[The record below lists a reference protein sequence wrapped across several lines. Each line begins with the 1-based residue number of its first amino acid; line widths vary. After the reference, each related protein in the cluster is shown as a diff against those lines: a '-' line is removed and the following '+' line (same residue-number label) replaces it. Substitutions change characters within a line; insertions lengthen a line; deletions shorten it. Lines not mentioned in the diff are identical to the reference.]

1 MENLIKILYH
11 LIEKVPYLS
20 EVEHDGELD
29 LLRLIEKDLG
39 VTGIVPP
46 ATGPTNAPVAP
57 VPVVPVPGAVAARA
71 QNRHF
76 IPPTS
81 PEVAG
86 AAPENTNAFTFPPA

>member
-1 MENLIKILYH
+1 METLIKILYH

-46 ATGPTNAPVAP
+46 ATGPTNKPAPVE
-57 VPVVPVPGAVAARA
+57 VPVPGHVATTPLPSPAWT
-71 QNRHF
+71 
-76 IPPTS
+76 PPSS
-81 PEVAG
+81 PEVATP
-86 AAPENTNAFTFPPA
+86 AHAFAPTFAPKK